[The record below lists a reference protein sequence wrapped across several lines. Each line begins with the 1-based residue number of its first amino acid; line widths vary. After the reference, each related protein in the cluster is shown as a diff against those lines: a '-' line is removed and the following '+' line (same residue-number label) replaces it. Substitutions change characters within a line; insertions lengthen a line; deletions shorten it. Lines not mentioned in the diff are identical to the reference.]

1 MPHVRFRQKDDL
13 YITPPIRVESLA
25 AFPESA
31 PLARSHTIAGAKD
44 RTNRF
49 ASYHL
54 RPTSEDIVR
63 NITEYFPSVVV
74 LNESPRIDGS
84 GPNTMDAAL
93 SETQSPVTPVFMSK
107 HRISLIRQNTRRVDS
122 VHSRRSS
129 LNGEV
134 SDPIAAE
141 TIPPITEESAFRR
154 RVTQHWRTK
163 LEDAGIASGGLF
175 VTVDNSDATERPA
188 LEKSIGF
195 EFCQIAEETSMTPSP
210 KTGELT
216 PSLKWTKGKTLG
228 KGAYGEVFLGING
241 EGENSWLMAVK
252 QVRYE
257 RSKNHPKS
265 SPTDFIN
272 TNFIGI
278 CLISAGVVGYDI
290 QGKTAFI
297 FLEYVDG
304 GSLRSLISE
313 FGILP
318 NDLVRTFTYQV
329 LCGLDY
335 LHMRSIIHRDI
346 KSANILVNHQGV
358 AKIADFGISKKAVA
372 SDNTFERG
380 SFNWMAPE
388 VMTKTGTG
396 YGVTADIWSLGCVV
410 FEMLE
415 GEKPWA
421 DLEVYQV
428 ALKVL
433 KEEQAPEL
441 RGSHSEEVTLF
452 LQACFTRDPWKRPRA
467 HELLRSPFT
476 FADLSRVSPDF
487 NYKIWHE
494 NAEVKAME
502 ELSDESNGSDDF
514 NF

>member
-1 MPHVRFRQKDDL
+1 
-13 YITPPIRVESLA
+13 
-25 AFPESA
+25 
-31 PLARSHTIAGAKD
+31 
-44 RTNRF
+44 
-49 ASYHL
+49 
-54 RPTSEDIVR
+54 
-63 NITEYFPSVVV
+63 
-74 LNESPRIDGS
+74 
-84 GPNTMDAAL
+84 MDAVL

-141 TIPPITEESAFRR
+141 AIPPTTEESAFRR

-265 SPTDFIN
+265 SPTDFISLFHAEI
-272 TNFIGI
+272 NFMKEFDHENI
-278 CLISAGVVGYDI
+278 VKYYGYDI

-467 HELLRSPFT
+467 HELLRPPFT